1 MMSTLETPGPRTH
14 PPRALVAECDLSIRT
29 LVQDVLRAAGYGVD
43 VESDGE
49 ELLERARQG
58 AYDLLILSPWLPGMT
73 GVEVVGRIRGH
84 GSPLPVIFVCGPD
97 PSRDRVDGVAHV
109 YRAEV
114 LRKPFGLG
122 DLREVLRR
130 ALRSPAES

>member
-1 MMSTLETPGPRTH
+1 MMSTLDLPGQGTH

-49 ELLERARQG
+49 ELLGRARRG
-58 AYDLLILSPWLPGMT
+58 GYDVLILSPWLPGMT
-73 GVEVVGRIRGH
+73 GVEVVGQIRAH
-84 GSPLPVIFVCGPD
+84 GSALPVIFVCGPD
-97 PSRDRVDGVAHV
+97 PSRDRVEGMAHV

-122 DLREVLRR
+122 DLREVLRQV
-130 ALRSPAES
+130 LRSTAGS